1 MPTRLGVLIIHG
13 MGAQTSSFAAAISS
27 DLTARLEK
35 KGIAAGTVCFCP
47 LFWADVL
54 EPKERDLLDVEAQAG
69 SLAWMT
75 LRRFVV
81 HNLADA
87 VAYRRAD
94 DEAGAVYG
102 RVHDAIRA
110 KLRQSISDIGDGTP
124 VMLLAHSLGG
134 AIMSDYIWERQKGVQ
149 AGETNLERLVNLV
162 GIVTFG
168 CNIPLFTLAL
178 PRVQPVLL
186 PSPELSPS
194 YDVLRPAIEWHN
206 YYDPDDVLGWPLARI
221 YGPRDDGRPGPTIVD
236 HDINVGSWKTS
247 WNPMCHGDY
256 WTDRNF
262 TGPVADHIERIMK
275 LLPAAAE
282 VSPHP
287 E

>member
-1 MPTRLGVLIIHG
+1 MPTRLGVLITHG
-13 MGAQTSSFAAAISS
+13 MGEQTAGFAEAISA
-27 DLTARLEK
+27 DLAERLEK
-35 KGIAAGTVCFCP
+35 KGIAKGTVSFCP

-54 EPKERDLLDVEAQAG
+54 EPKERELLAVEADAG
-69 SLAWMT
+69 TLAWMT
-75 LRRFVV
+75 LRRFVI

-94 DEAGAVYG
+94 DEAGAVYDLI
-102 RVHDAIRA
+102 HDAIRA
-110 KLRQSISDIGDGTP
+110 KLRTSIPVIGDDTP

-134 AIMSDYIWERQKGVQ
+134 AIMSDYLWERQKGAQ
-149 AGETNLERLVNLV
+149 PGESKLERLVNLV

-186 PSPELSPS
+186 PSLELSRE
-194 YDVLRPAIEWHN
+194 YDALRPAIEWHN

-221 YGPRDDGRPGPTIVD
+221 YGPRDDGLPGPTIVD
-236 HDINVGSWKTS
+236 HDVNVGGWKTS

-262 TGPVADHIERIMK
+262 TGPVADHIERIVK
-275 LLPAAAE
+275 LLPAQAKFTGT
-282 VSPHP
+282 H
-287 E
+287 